1 MNIAMVLANAAKA
14 FADRPAVCLG
24 SKAVHS
30 YAQLLQRS
38 AALGEALRSRGF
50 APGSRV
56 GVFLSNR
63 PEYFEI
69 LFGAWYAGLVVA
81 PINAKLHPK
90 ELAYII
96 DNCAAS
102 VLFTDIEGGLSQ
114 PGNVIDVDG
123 DDYNMMLATAPSDH
137 RPASAAPEDTAWLF
151 YTSGT
156 TGYPKGAMLTHRNL
170 YNMTMSFLADIGP
183 VDETDAALYPA
194 PLSHG
199 AGLLALAHL
208 VRGAANVVPESGG
221 FQPDEIVDLINRFP
235 GSSFFAAP
243 TMVNRLVNSPSLANL
258 KVENLDHIFYGGAP
272 MYAED
277 LERALSALGPRLWQA
292 YGQGESPCTIS
303 YLPPHM
309 HLDNGDGRL
318 DERLSSVGIA
328 RTGVS
333 VRVVDAQGNDLPPGE
348 NGEVIVAGD
357 VVMAG
362 YWNNP
367 SATAQALR
375 DGWLWTGDVGT
386 FDAHGFL
393 YLKDRSKDVIISG
406 GSNIYPREVEEVLL
420 RHPAVTEVSVIG
432 RLIRIGARRSS
443 PSWRHP
449 RLSRLRNS
457 TSFAWSTSR
466 VSSARK
472 LIDSYQTCPRATT
485 GRFSR
490 PKSESSSRAKP
501 PPSRQRK
508 TRSA

>member
-1 MNIAMVLANAAKA
+1 MNIAMVLANAAKV
-14 FADRPAVCLG
+14 FADRPAVCSG
-24 SKAVHS
+24 RDTVHD

-50 APGSRV
+50 TPGSRV

-69 LFGAWYAGLVVA
+69 LFGAWFAGLAVA

-114 PGNVIDVDG
+114 PGTVIDVDG
-123 DDYNMMLATAPSDH
+123 EDYRAMLATAPRDL
-137 RPASAAPEDTAWLF
+137 RPASADPGDIAWLF

-221 FQPDEIVDLINRFP
+221 FQPDEIVDLINHYP

-243 TMVNRLVNSPSLANL
+243 TMVNRLVTSPFLANL

-272 MYAED
+272 MYVED
-277 LERALSALGPRLWQA
+277 LKRALSALGPRLWQA

-328 RTGVS
+328 RTGVA
-333 VRVVDAQGNDLPPGE
+333 VRVVNAEGNDMPPGQ

-386 FDAHGFL
+386 FDAHGLL

-432 RLIRIGARRSS
+432 R
-443 PSWRHP
+443 RHP
-449 RLSRLRNS
+449 DWGEEVVA
-457 TSFAWSTSR
+457 FV
-466 VSSARK
+466 VSSAPVTAEELDAFCIEHIARFKRPKAYRFLPQLPKSNYGKILKTEIRK
-472 LIDSYQTCPRATT
+472 LIENETA
-485 GRFSR
+485 
-490 PKSESSSRAKP
+490 A
-501 PPSRQRK
+501 
-508 TRSA
+508 

>member
-1 MNIAMVLANAAKA
+1 MNIAIVLANAAKA
-14 FADRPAVCLG
+14 FAERPAVCLG
-24 SKAVHS
+24 RKTVHS

-38 AALGEALRSRGF
+38 AALGEAFRGRGF

-69 LFGAWYAGLVVA
+69 LFGAWFAGLVVA

-96 DNCAAS
+96 ENCAAS

-114 PGNVIDVDG
+114 PGNVVDVDG
-123 DDYNMMLATAPSDH
+123 DDYRAMLATAPSDCL
-137 RPASAAPEDTAWLF
+137 PASVGPEDTAWLF

-170 YNMTMSFLADIGP
+170 YNMTTSFLADIGA

-243 TMVNRLVNSPSLANL
+243 TMVNRLVTSPSLANL
-258 KVENLDHIFYGGAP
+258 KVENLDQIFYGGAP
-272 MYAED
+272 MYVED
-277 LERALSALGPRLWQA
+277 LKRALSVLGPRLWQA

-309 HLDNGDGRL
+309 HLDIGDGRL
-318 DERLSSVGIA
+318 DERLSSVGIT
-328 RTGVS
+328 RTGVC
-333 VRVVDAQGNDLPPGE
+333 VRVVDAEGNDVPPGE

-375 DGWLWTGDVGT
+375 DGWLWTGDIGT
-386 FDAHGFL
+386 FDMHGFL

-432 RLIRIGARRSS
+432 R
-443 PSWRHP
+443 RHP
-449 RLSRLRNS
+449 DWGEEVVAFVASS
-457 TSFAWSTSR
+457 TPVTAEELDAFCIDHIARFKRPKSYRFLPNLPKSNYGKILKTEI
-466 VSSARK
+466 RK
-472 LIDSYQTCPRATT
+472 LIESETT
-485 GRFSR
+485 ASPG
-490 PKSESSSRAKP
+490 EE
-501 PPSRQRK
+501 Q
-508 TRSA
+508 RSA

>member
-24 SKAVHS
+24 HDQVHS
-30 YAQLLQRS
+30 YRQLLARA
-38 AALGEALRSRGF
+38 AALGAALRARGV

-69 LFGAWYAGLVVA
+69 LFGSWFAGLTVA

-90 ELAYII
+90 ELAYIL

-114 PGNVIDVDG
+114 PGAVVDVDG
-123 DDYNMMLATAPSDH
+123 ADYRAMMSTAPADLQPTATAPD
-137 RPASAAPEDTAWLF
+137 DVAWLF

-170 YNMTMSFLADIGP
+170 YNMTLSFLADIGP

-199 AGLLALAHL
+199 AGLLSLAHL

-221 FQPDEIVDLINRFP
+221 FQPDEIVDLINRYP

-243 TMVNRLVNSPSLANL
+243 TMVNRLVGAPAIELL

-272 MYAED
+272 MYVED
-277 LERALSALGPRLWQA
+277 LKRALGRLGPRLWQA
-292 YGQGESPCTIS
+292 YGQGEAPCTIS

-309 HLDNGDGRL
+309 HLDTGDGRL
-318 DERLSSVGIA
+318 DARLSSVGIA
-328 RTGVS
+328 RTGVA
-333 VRVVDAQGNDLPPGE
+333 VRVVDEAGRDVSAGA

-367 SATAQALR
+367 AATAQALR
-375 DGWLWTGDVGT
+375 DGWLWTGDIGS

-393 YLKDRSKDVIISG
+393 SLKDRSKDVIISG

-420 RHPAVTEVSVIG
+420 RHPAVAEVSVIG
-432 RLIRIGARRSS
+432 RKHADWGEEVIAFVASTHAVTAEELDAFCVDNIARFKRPKAYRFLPNLPKSNYGKI
-443 PSWRHP
+443 
-449 RLSRLRNS
+449 LKTEL
-457 TSFAWSTSR
+457 
-466 VSSARK
+466 RK
-472 LIDSYQTCPRATT
+472 LLDTETA
-485 GRFSR
+485 
-490 PKSESSSRAKP
+490 A
-501 PPSRQRK
+501 
-508 TRSA
+508 

>member
-1 MNIAMVLANAAKA
+1 MNIAMALANAAKA

-24 SKAVHS
+24 GRTVHS
-30 YAQLLQRS
+30 YARLLQRS
-38 AALGEALRSRGF
+38 ATLGEALRNRGF

-69 LFGAWYAGLVVA
+69 LFGAWFAGLAVA

-90 ELAYII
+90 ELAYIL

-102 VLFTDIEGGLSQ
+102 LLFTDIEGGLLQ

-123 DDYNMMLATAPSDH
+123 DDYRMMLAKAPSDTQ
-137 RPASAAPEDTAWLF
+137 PASAAPEDIAWLF

-183 VDETDAALYPA
+183 VDQTDAALYPA

-243 TMVNRLVNSPSLANL
+243 TMVNRLVTSPALANL
-258 KVENLDHIFYGGAP
+258 KMENLDHIFYGGAP
-272 MYAED
+272 MYVED
-277 LERALSALGPRLWQA
+277 LKRALSALGPRLWQA
-292 YGQGESPCTIS
+292 YGQGESPCTIT
-303 YLPPHM
+303 YLPPYM

-328 RTGVS
+328 RTGVC
-333 VRVVDAQGNDLPPGE
+333 VRVVDENGNDLPPGE

-362 YWNNP
+362 YWNHP

-432 RLIRIGARRSS
+432 R
-443 PSWRHP
+443 RHP
-449 RLSRLRNS
+449 DWGEEVVA
-457 TSFAWSTSR
+457 FVA
-466 VSSARK
+466 SSAPVTAEE
-472 LIDSYQTCPRATT
+472 LDAFCVEHIA
-485 GRFSR
+485 RFKR
-490 PKSESSSRAKP
+490 PKAYRFLPNLPKSNYGKILKTEIRKIIESETA
-501 PPSRQRK
+501 
-508 TRSA
+508 A

>member
-24 SKAVHS
+24 CATIHS

-38 AALGEALRSRGF
+38 AALGQALRNKGF

-69 LFGAWYAGLVVA
+69 LFGAWFAGLAVA

-90 ELAYII
+90 ELAYIL

-114 PGNVIDVDG
+114 PGNVVDVDG
-123 DDYNMMLATAPSDH
+123 EAYRAMLATVPSDL
-137 RPASAAPEDTAWLF
+137 RPAPAAPGDNAWLF

-183 VDETDAALYPA
+183 VDETDASLYPA

-221 FQPDEIVDLINRFP
+221 FEPAEIVDLINRYP

-243 TMVNRLVNSPSLANL
+243 TMVNRLVLSPSMADLT
-258 KVENLDHIFYGGAP
+258 VEHLDHIFYGGAP
-272 MYAED
+272 MYVED
-277 LERALSALGPRLWQA
+277 LKRALSALGPRLWQA

-318 DERLSSVGIA
+318 DDRLSSVGIP
-328 RTGVS
+328 RTGVA
-333 VRVVDAQGNDLPPGE
+333 VRVVNADRNDMPPGE
-348 NGEVIVAGD
+348 NGEVIVSGD

-367 SATAQALR
+367 AATAQALR

-420 RHPAVTEVSVIG
+420 RHPAVAEVSVIG
-432 RLIRIGARRSS
+432 R
-443 PSWRHP
+443 RHP
-449 RLSRLRNS
+449 DWGEEVIA
-457 TSFAWSTSR
+457 FVA
-466 VSSARK
+466 SSAPVTAAE
-472 LIDSYQTCPRATT
+472 LDAFCIEHIA
-485 GRFSR
+485 RFKR
-490 PKSESSSRAKP
+490 PKSYRFLPSLPKSNYGKILKTEIRKIIESETA
-501 PPSRQRK
+501 
-508 TRSA
+508 A

>member
-1 MNIAMVLANAAKA
+1 
-14 FADRPAVCLG
+14 
-24 SKAVHS
+24 
-30 YAQLLQRS
+30 
-38 AALGEALRSRGF
+38 
-50 APGSRV
+50 
-56 GVFLSNR
+56 
-63 PEYFEI
+63 
-69 LFGAWYAGLVVA
+69 
-81 PINAKLHPK
+81 
-90 ELAYII
+90 
-96 DNCAAS
+96 
-102 VLFTDIEGGLSQ
+102 
-114 PGNVIDVDG
+114 
-123 DDYNMMLATAPSDH
+123 MMLATAPSDH

-156 TGYPKGAMLTHRNL
+156 TGYSKGAMLTHRNL
-170 YNMTMSFLADIGP
+170 YNMMMSFLADIGP

-243 TMVNRLVNSPSLANL
+243 TMVNRLVNSPSLADL

-272 MYAED
+272 MYVED
-277 LERALSALGPRLWQA
+277 LKRALSALGPRLWQA

-303 YLPPHM
+303 YLPPYM
-309 HLDNGDGRL
+309 HFDNGDGRL
-318 DERLSSVGIA
+318 DDRLSSVGIA

-333 VRVVDAQGNDLPPGE
+333 VRVVDAQGNDMPPGD

-432 RLIRIGARRSS
+432 R
-443 PSWRHP
+443 RHP
-449 RLSRLRNS
+449 DWGEEVVA
-457 TSFAWSTSR
+457 FVA
-466 VSSARK
+466 SSAPVTAEELDVFCMEHIARFKRPKAYRFLSNLPKSNYGKILKTEIRK
-472 LIDSYQTCPRATT
+472 LIE
-485 GRFSR
+485 
-490 PKSESSSRAKP
+490 SE
-501 PPSRQRK
+501 
-508 TRSA
+508 TSA

>member
-24 SKAVHS
+24 SKVVHS

-38 AALGEALRSRGF
+38 AALGEALSSRGF

-69 LFGAWYAGLVVA
+69 LFGAWYAGLAVA

-123 DDYNMMLATAPSDH
+123 DDYRMMLATAPSDH

-156 TGYPKGAMLTHRNL
+156 TGYSKGAMLTHRNL
-170 YNMTMSFLADIGP
+170 YNMMMSFLADIGP

-221 FQPDEIVDLINRFP
+221 F
-235 GSSFFAAP
+235 
-243 TMVNRLVNSPSLANL
+243 
-258 KVENLDHIFYGGAP
+258 
-272 MYAED
+272 
-277 LERALSALGPRLWQA
+277 
-292 YGQGESPCTIS
+292 
-303 YLPPHM
+303 
-309 HLDNGDGRL
+309 
-318 DERLSSVGIA
+318 
-328 RTGVS
+328 
-333 VRVVDAQGNDLPPGE
+333 
-348 NGEVIVAGD
+348 
-357 VVMAG
+357 
-362 YWNNP
+362 
-367 SATAQALR
+367 
-375 DGWLWTGDVGT
+375 
-386 FDAHGFL
+386 
-393 YLKDRSKDVIISG
+393 
-406 GSNIYPREVEEVLL
+406 
-420 RHPAVTEVSVIG
+420 
-432 RLIRIGARRSS
+432 
-443 PSWRHP
+443 
-449 RLSRLRNS
+449 
-457 TSFAWSTSR
+457 
-466 VSSARK
+466 
-472 LIDSYQTCPRATT
+472 
-485 GRFSR
+485 
-490 PKSESSSRAKP
+490 
-501 PPSRQRK
+501 
-508 TRSA
+508 

>member
-1 MNIAMVLANAAKA
+1 MNIAIVLANAAKV
-14 FADRPAVCLG
+14 FAARPAVCSG
-24 SKAVHS
+24 NETVHVYS
-30 YAQLLQRS
+30 QLLARS
-38 AALGEALRSRGF
+38 ASLGAALLERGL

-69 LFGAWYAGLVVA
+69 LFGAWFAGLTVA

-90 ELAYII
+90 ELAYIL

-114 PGNVIDVDG
+114 PGNVVDVDG
-123 DDYNMMLATAPSDH
+123 GNYRAMVAAASTDF
-137 RPASAAPEDTAWLF
+137 RPVAVSPGDVAWLF

-194 PLSHG
+194 PLSHA
-199 AGLLALAHL
+199 AGLLSLAYL
-208 VRGAANVVPESGG
+208 VRGAANVVPVSGG
-221 FQPDEIVDLINRFP
+221 FQPDEIIGLVNRYP

-243 TMVNRLVNSPSLANL
+243 TMLNRLAASQAIADL
-258 KVENLDHIFYGGAP
+258 KVENLDQIFYGGAP
-272 MYAED
+272 MYVDD
-277 LERALSALGPRLWQA
+277 LKRALAVFGPRLWQA
-292 YGQGESPCTIS
+292 YGQGEAPCTIS
-303 YLPPHM
+303 YLPSHM
-309 HLDNGDGRL
+309 HLDDGDGRL
-318 DERLSSVGIA
+318 DQRLSSVGIA
-328 RTGVS
+328 RTGVA
-333 VRVVDAQGNDLPPGE
+333 VRVVDAHGRDVPSGE

-367 SATAQALR
+367 SATAQSLR

-386 FDAHGFL
+386 FDDNGFL

-406 GSNIYPREVEEVLL
+406 GSNIYPREVEEALL

-432 RLIRIGARRSS
+432 R
-443 PSWRHP
+443 WHP
-449 RLSRLRNS
+449 DWGEEVVA
-457 TSFAWSTSR
+457 FVA
-466 VSSARK
+466 SSAPVTVEELDAFCTDHIARFKRPKVYRFLPDLPKSNYGKILKTELRK
-472 LIDSYQTCPRATT
+472 LLE
-485 GRFSR
+485 
-490 PKSESSSRAKP
+490 SETA
-501 PPSRQRK
+501 
-508 TRSA
+508 A